1 MARHKFKKAIFQPA
15 EVHLVAPSAGTGH
28 RMSLF
33 RHFYSHKIQL
43 GAIMAKMLSTVLR
56 VGKALLNWVLYILR
70 SGMFPVLIKAL
81 IFVGLLIWSGT
92 AS

>member
-1 MARHKFKKAIFQPA
+1 
-15 EVHLVAPSAGTGH
+15 
-28 RMSLF
+28 
-33 RHFYSHKIQL
+33 
-43 GAIMAKMLSTVLR
+43 MAKMLSTVLR